1 MVWDK
6 GQRLIIICMQKPYW
20 SKLLLVN
27 GRVRKRGERMKRI
40 EAVTE
45 KETGRKR
52 DRDKE
57 RQKDRQADRE
67 AD

>member
-1 MVWDK
+1 
-6 GQRLIIICMQKPYW
+6 MQKPYW